1 MASPKAHRVDR
12 AKARIYL
19 GKAAE
24 FLAAAKAAHAA
35 QQSDAALLLA
45 IHAGISACD
54 AVTVALGAVRSTDP
68 DHLKAVDLLET
79 AARRSQEVRERANQ
93 LRSLLKLKNLVEY
106 EDRRVSAKEADA
118 GTKRAERLVSWAMLQ
133 LERARI

>member
-1 MASPKAHRVDR
+1 MASPKAHHIDKP
-12 AKARIYL
+12 KARTYL
-19 GKAAE
+19 GKADE
-24 FLAAAKAAHAA
+24 FLAAAKLTLAA
-35 QQSDAALLLA
+35 QQNDAALLLA

-68 DHLKAVDLLET
+68 EHLKAVDLLET
-79 AARRSQEVRERANQ
+79 VARQSQEVHERANQ

-106 EDRRVSAKEADA
+106 EDRRVSAKEADT
-118 GTKRAERLVSWAMLQ
+118 GTKRAERLANWATTQ